1 MEPIAAATADWRA
14 QVPPSAR
21 QSVVDKI
28 GEILLS
34 RLHISE
40 PERCKEI
47 QRIAVRF
54 EEQIFTIA
62 TSQSD
67 YLKKVCLKLFSIELK
82 TQHAPLTNSAMTDA
96 AVVPESSIYPAHG
109 IQSQVSCDML
119 LAHQASASLLQPHG
133 ADDQQKLIMWS
144 QTSLPE
150 VSLNA
155 LVGSTAENEHADG
168 IDWQQEIYD
177 KIKTMKELY
186 FVELIELYKMIAL
199 KIQQHD
205 ILETPGN
212 LSDRAEKMKKFLEGI
227 LVILQLDKSDVQI
240 ALKDKLLLYEK
251 EIMRILA
258 SHKRK
263 VPAQQP
269 QGQSQFL
276 QPSLCAHTMPQQ
288 QPAEIPNSSVVSS
301 SSMPV
306 PSSSIQEETEKQFS
320 NVASLPNAGQNG
332 HQLTTL
338 PPPALLMP
346 GMSASSVLAEIAC
359 PNGNQPN
366 IPTSVPCQAS
376 ATETPLV
383 QLLEVISQICVVGG
397 ERACE
402 HVGSVRSGLRAS
414 GCAACFRLGVHILV
428 QSANPEALCCAVNAI
443 GSVVTM
449 MDGMAVSAP
458 FCGSRGALGEDLAAA
473 TYGSLQGRSFMSI
486 DGNTAARKMKRD
498 IDAMSLNNV
507 SFVGGANDSSV
518 QSYSPG
524 ASELVPT
531 MKSHDKRKKTKVNH
545 APTEK
550 YDQKNRGGGFDSSDA
565 VWEHCVGA

>member
-1 MEPIAAATADWRA
+1 MEPITAATADWRA

-34 RLHISE
+34 RLLISE
-40 PERCKEI
+40 PEQCKEI

-96 AVVPESSIYPAHG
+96 AVVSESSIYPAHG

-119 LAHQASASLLQPHG
+119 PAHQASASLLQPHG
-133 ADDQQKLIMWS
+133 ADDQQRLISWS

-155 LVGSTAENEHADG
+155 WVGSTAENEHADG
-168 IDWQQEIYD
+168 IDWQQEIYE

-186 FVELIELYKMIAL
+186 FVELFELYQMIAL
-199 KIQQHD
+199 KIQQRAS
-205 ILETPGN
+205 LEAPGN
-212 LSDRAEKMKKFLEGI
+212 PSDRAEKMKKLLEGI
-227 LVILQLDKSDVQI
+227 LVILQLDKSNVQI
-240 ALKDKLLLYEK
+240 ALKDKLFLYEK

-269 QGQSQFL
+269 QGQLQFL

-288 QPAEIPNSSVVSS
+288 QPAQIPNSPVVSS
-301 SSMPV
+301 SLMPV
-306 PSSSIQEETEKQFS
+306 PSSSIQKETEKQFS
-320 NVASLPNAGQNG
+320 DVASLPNAGQNG
-332 HQLTTL
+332 HQLRTL
-338 PPPALLMP
+338 PPPALVMP
-346 GMSASSVLAEIAC
+346 GMSASSMLAETAC

-366 IPTSVPCQAS
+366 ITPVPCQAS

-383 QLLEVISQICVVGG
+383 QLLEV
-397 ERACE
+397 
-402 HVGSVRSGLRAS
+402 
-414 GCAACFRLGVHILV
+414 V
-428 QSANPEALCCAVNAI
+428 QSANPEALRCAVNAI

-449 MDGMAVSAP
+449 MDGMAGSAP
-458 FCGSRGALGEDLAAA
+458 LCGSRGAFGEDLAVA
-473 TYGSLQGRSFMSI
+473 TNGSLRGRSFMLM

-507 SFVGGANDSSV
+507 SFVGGANDRFV
-518 QSYSPG
+518 QSDSSD
-524 ASELVPT
+524 ASERVPT
-531 MKSHDKRKKTKVNH
+531 MKSHDKRKKSKVNH
-545 APTEK
+545 GPTEK
-550 YDQKNRGGGFDSSDA
+550 YDQNNRGSFDSSDT

>member
-1 MEPIAAATADWRA
+1 MNR
-14 QVPPSAR
+14 
-21 QSVVDKI
+21 

-227 LVILQLDKSDVQI
+227 LVILQLDKSKVQI

-288 QPAEIPNSSVVSS
+288 QPAQIPNSSVVSS

-332 HQLTTL
+332 HQLTAL

-346 GMSASSVLAEIAC
+346 AMSASSVLAEIAC

-383 QLLEVISQICVVGG
+383 QLLEV
-397 ERACE
+397 
-402 HVGSVRSGLRAS
+402 
-414 GCAACFRLGVHILV
+414 V

-449 MDGMAVSAP
+449 MDGMAGSAP

-518 QSYSPG
+518 QSYSPD

-550 YDQKNRGGGFDSSDA
+550 YDQKNRGSFDSSDA